1 MAMPFTAELWE
12 WDARPGA
19 WHFVTLPLDVADEL
33 RAQAGPPAG
42 FGSIKVLATLGGSSW
57 ETSVFPESG
66 GKSFVLPV
74 KKAVRVAAGI
84 EAGDRCELTVEAAN
98 A

>member
-1 MAMPFTAELWE
+1 MALPFTAELWE

-33 RAQAGPPAG
+33 RTQAGPPAG
-42 FGSIKVLATLGGSSW
+42 FGSIKVVATLGATSW

-66 GKSFVLPV
+66 GESLVLPV
-74 KKAVRVAAGI
+74 KKAVRMAEAV
-84 EAGDRCELTVEAAN
+84 EAGDPCQLTVEATDA
-98 A
+98 

>member
-1 MAMPFTAELWE
+1 MATPFAAELWE
-12 WDARPGA
+12 WGSRPGA

-42 FGSIKVLATLGGSSW
+42 FGSIKVVATLGGSSW

-66 GKSFVLPV
+66 GESFVLPV
-74 KKAVRVAAGI
+74 KKAVRVAAGV
-84 EAGDRCELTVEAAN
+84 EAGDTCELTVEAAGV
-98 A
+98 